1 MISTEQVRKWN
12 QQRSTQNLSLDG
24 NLTTAMNLNI
34 VEGLAKTLKFRVRTL
49 KKGKTLQIVV
59 AEE

>member
-12 QQRSTQNLSLDG
+12 LQRSTQNLTLDG
-24 NLTTAMNLNI
+24 NLTTAMNLNL
-34 VEGLAKTLKFRVRTL
+34 VEGLAKTLKLRVRTL
-49 KKGKTLQIVV
+49 KKGKTLKIVV

>member
-12 QQRSTQNLSLDG
+12 QQRSTVILTLDG

-34 VEGLAKTLKFRVRTL
+34 VEGLAKTLKSRVRTL
-49 KKGKTLQIVV
+49 RKGKILQIVV
-59 AEE
+59 GEE

>member
-12 QQRSTQNLSLDG
+12 LQRSTVNFTLDG
-24 NLTTAMNLNI
+24 NLTTAMNLNL
-34 VEGLAKTLKFRVRTL
+34 VEGLATTLKSRVRTL
-49 KKGKTLQIVV
+49 RKGKTLKIVV